1 MSHKPENYPTVS
13 PYLLVTDAEKTLQF
27 VEAVFGAK
35 RLRVFPR
42 DDGDGIAHAEARIDD
57 SVVMMGQTP
66 DATPAHVHVYR
77 DDVDACFSRAKDAGG
92 KGVQEP
98 AQQPDGDYRGGI
110 ADASGTT
117 WWISAQQGQ
126 TPT

>member
-42 DDGDGIAHAEARIDD
+42 DDGDGIAHAEALGAFRPRENRKSDLKT
-57 SVVMMGQTP
+57 MNNTERLP
-66 DATPAHVHVYR
+66 D
-77 DDVDACFSRAKDAGG
+77 K
-92 KGVQEP
+92 
-98 AQQPDGDYRGGI
+98 
-110 ADASGTT
+110 SGM
-117 WWISAQQGQ
+117 
-126 TPT
+126 